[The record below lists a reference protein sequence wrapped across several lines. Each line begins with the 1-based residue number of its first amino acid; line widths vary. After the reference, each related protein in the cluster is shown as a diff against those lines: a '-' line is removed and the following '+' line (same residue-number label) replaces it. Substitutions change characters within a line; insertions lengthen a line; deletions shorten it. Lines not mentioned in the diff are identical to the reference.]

1 MNTLECLAVA
11 VALAMD
17 AFAVAIAT
25 GIRLR
30 EVSPRQTFRLAFH
43 FGLFQALMPV
53 AGWTLGLTVRG
64 YIEQWDHWLAF
75 GLLLYIGVRMMRD
88 AFEETEENDDRCDP
102 TRGLT
107 LIMLAVA
114 TSIDALAVGL
124 SLSVLGIDIVT
135 PAIVIGVV
143 CLLFTATGLHLG
155 RMLSRAESLGRRA
168 ALAGGVVL
176 IGIGLR
182 ILYEHGVFDTAATLA
197 RSVLG

>member
-1 MNTLECLAVA
+1 MNLVECLAIA

-53 AGWTLGLTVRG
+53 AGWTLGLTVRE

-75 GLLLYIGVRMMRD
+75 GLLLFIGLRMVRE
-88 AFEETEENDDRCDP
+88 ALEEEDDTQERCDP

-107 LIMLAVA
+107 LVMLAVA

-124 SLSVLGIDIVT
+124 SMSVLGLDIAY
-135 PAIVIGVV
+135 PATIIGLV
-143 CLLFTATGLHLG
+143 CLVFTAAGLHMG
-155 RMLSRAESLGRRA
+155 RMLSQASSLGRKA
-168 ALAGGVVL
+168 ALFGGVVL
-176 IGIGLR
+176 VGIGLN
-182 ILYEHGVFDTAATLA
+182 ILHEHAALDAAIGLA
-197 RSVLG
+197 RQLVE